1 MQCVNIELKWLPCAR
16 CTWSIVIY
24 SVCTTWVAACTDERP
39 SGRSKW
45 SLCTRIL
52 SFSMSILCAFQ
63 CAKCDSVLH
72 KQWANVFHC
81 SNVVSVFPRLP
92 FFSSFIPLTQSLS
105 HLFCIFFFYY
115 VNFLDSNTHTP
126 FFVISFAHCPLIS
139 SSSVVL
145 FFSYFYCRFFVCE
158 WIFAIL
164 SHRLT
169 LDIEIFKRNNAFI
182 WCVRE
187 YTWEFVRV
195 HAHICYSC
203 VWETATKKTNN
214 TRTHIETQRVPLSEQ
229 CNAI

>member
-92 FFSSFIPLTQSLS
+92 FFPLLSHSHSLYLIYSVFSFFITWIFLTQTHTLHSLS
-105 HLFCIFFFYY
+105 SHSLIVRLFRHHRSCCFSPTFIAVSLCASEYSL
-115 VNFLDSNTHTP
+115 FLVTDW
-126 FFVISFAHCPLIS
+126 L
-139 SSSVVL
+139 
-145 FFSYFYCRFFVCE
+145 
-158 WIFAIL
+158 
-164 SHRLT
+164 
-169 LDIEIFKRNNAFI
+169 
-182 WCVRE
+182 
-187 YTWEFVRV
+187 
-195 HAHICYSC
+195 
-203 VWETATKKTNN
+203 
-214 TRTHIETQRVPLSEQ
+214 
-229 CNAI
+229 